1 MKRRGQIDTFITRQ
15 HVVTG
20 RSEQTSAM
28 KVQSFWEDVLPK

>member
-1 MKRRGQIDTFITRQ
+1 MNRRCQVDTFITRQ

-28 KVQSFWEDVLPK
+28 KVQVILGDVLPK